1 VTVRHT
7 LAGGAVVLA
16 MASAGCTLAA
26 PGIDSAPARSPARA
40 KATAQSVRDRTA
52 PRAAARPAFT
62 FSATRLGPSTRWR
75 MTDSSWHPGCPV
87 PLADLRLLRIGYWG
101 FDRRPRVGRMIVA
114 ASAVA
119 PVRGAFGD
127 LFRARFPIRRMRLV
141 DDYGASDY
149 ASIEADN
156 TSAFNCRFATGS
168 SRFSEHAYGRAVDVN
183 PIENP
188 YVYPNGTTV
197 HAASRPYL
205 DRSRHRRG
213 MAYRGGVL
221 VRAFTAAGW
230 KWGGGWRRPSATD
243 YQHFSAT
250 GR

>member
-1 VTVRHT
+1 MRHVRHT
-7 LAGGAVVLA
+7 LAGCAVALAVGAWA
-16 MASAGCTLAA
+16 APRGETAPARGAAGAPATVRAA
-26 PGIDSAPARSPARA
+26 PGPS
-40 KATAQSVRDRTA
+40 
-52 PRAAARPAFT
+52 FT
-62 FSATRLGPSTRWR
+62 FSASRLGPSTRR
-75 MTDSSWHPGCPV
+75 RVSGSSWHAGCPV
-87 PLADLRLLRIGYWG
+87 ELDDLRLLRIGYWG
-101 FDRRPRVGRMIVA
+101 FDRRARVGRMIVA

-119 PVRGAFGD
+119 PMRRAFAD

-156 TSAFNCRFATGS
+156 TSAFNCRLATAS

-205 DRSRHRRG
+205 DRSRHRTG
-213 MAYRGGVL
+213 MAFAGGVL
-221 VRAFTAAGW
+221 VRAFAAAGW
-230 KWGGGWRRPSATD
+230 KWGGVWRPPSGTD